1 MFFDILHKHYW
12 GPPRRCEDGAYY
24 MTCYECGKR
33 RRLRINIDDEPEKR
47 VVTAIPNAPEKKTP
61 RAA

>member
-1 MFFDILHKHYW
+1 
-12 GPPRRCEDGAYY
+12 

-33 RRLRINIDDEPEKR
+33 RRLKINIDDEPEKR
-47 VVTAIPNAPEKKTP
+47 VVTAMPNAPEKKTP

>member
-12 GPPRRCEDGAYY
+12 GPPRRSTNDGAYY
-24 MTCYECGKR
+24 MTCYECGKKR
-33 RRLRINIDDEPEKR
+33 KLKVNIDDEPEKR
-47 VVTAIPNAPEKKTP
+47 MVTAVPEKNP